1 MLTVMYAVAA
11 VNVIFHLLV
20 SISVKENFGAF
31 VVKMILL
38 IITGWNLLQPL
49 STLIHLTIDSWEDFD
64 YLTFDALRAHVR
76 IRTFVNDG
84 RLLRHLPSEMIRL
97 HGYEIFDDLDVD
109 GDGTLSKFEFSR
121 WNNKYKEILKGTIKY
136 KEGLE
141 VEQTG
146 EQVEEQAREEAREEA
161 REQAKSIEMKDA
173 VDNVESDKNNI
184 NRNKQRRQRRQR
196 RKSSI
201 NMKDAVD
208 LLCRTDNGLTR
219 QDFAKLWEEKFSKLQ
234 VVRDSI
240 LDASPQA
247 RVHELARR
255 SIMSIG
261 IVLGIICCMLVFLA
275 KKIAHEET
283 HRDAGKRGFVNATD
297 IVFDSDGGRNR
308 IFTTR
313 SSSTRQDWTKRHES
327 PSDSLPS
334 YAVCPLRWHGLSSV
348 DYGLLAGLS
357 YFNWREESQL
367 TTMKELLKALYP
379 NKFFGQSYIL
389 EDFHEHLPH
398 RVPKDKN
405 SPKDIFENFITIV
418 FPKLKLKVIVVQGT
432 NPSNPMEIIAD
443 LRMWFES
450 TSLTAASI
458 FLPTVKMMSLE
469 LTSRIVYSM
478 NLLTHFFE
486 VENVELDFH
495 EAVVKYAFKTR
506 SNLKNGW
513 NLAITGHSLG
523 GGIST
528 IVGATL
534 GIHSIAFSPP
544 GMTASRYKFQTNVR
558 GTMMRPLTDYSV
570 GHSINF
576 VPLRDIV
583 PKTDGHF
590 GLVQDTI
597 CKDKNP
603 MKCHSIELMV
613 CDLLRRCGD
622 GYNNKRFAGCYF
634 SDTDLELSRIDMF
647 PELSSRSNEL

>member
-1 MLTVMYAVAA
+1 
-11 VNVIFHLLV
+11 
-20 SISVKENFGAF
+20 
-31 VVKMILL
+31 
-38 IITGWNLLQPL
+38 
-49 STLIHLTIDSWEDFD
+49 
-64 YLTFDALRAHVR
+64 
-76 IRTFVNDG
+76 
-84 RLLRHLPSEMIRL
+84 
-97 HGYEIFDDLDVD
+97 
-109 GDGTLSKFEFSR
+109 
-121 WNNKYKEILKGTIKY
+121 
-136 KEGLE
+136 
-141 VEQTG
+141 
-146 EQVEEQAREEAREEA
+146 
-161 REQAKSIEMKDA
+161 
-173 VDNVESDKNNI
+173 
-184 NRNKQRRQRRQR
+184 
-196 RKSSI
+196 
-201 NMKDAVD
+201 
-208 LLCRTDNGLTR
+208 
-219 QDFAKLWEEKFSKLQ
+219 
-234 VVRDSI
+234 
-240 LDASPQA
+240 PQA

-528 IVGATL
+528 
-534 GIHSIAFSPP
+534 
-544 GMTASRYKFQTNVR
+544 
-558 GTMMRPLTDYSV
+558 
-570 GHSINF
+570 
-576 VPLRDIV
+576 
-583 PKTDGHF
+583 
-590 GLVQDTI
+590 
-597 CKDKNP
+597 
-603 MKCHSIELMV
+603 
-613 CDLLRRCGD
+613 
-622 GYNNKRFAGCYF
+622 
-634 SDTDLELSRIDMF
+634 
-647 PELSSRSNEL
+647 